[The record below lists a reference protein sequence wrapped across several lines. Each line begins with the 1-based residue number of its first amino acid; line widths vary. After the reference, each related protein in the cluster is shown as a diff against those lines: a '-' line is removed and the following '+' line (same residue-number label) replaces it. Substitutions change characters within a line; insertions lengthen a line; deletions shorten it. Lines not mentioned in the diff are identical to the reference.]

1 MTNKSALDHAAAPVG
16 RGKPKPKRYEIREDS
31 GASEIIEA
39 DSLEDAMNQARDWAS
54 DGSYQERVMVTVRA
68 TLLDRKGK
76 PVPYETASDEVE
88 AGPEPEEPECAE
100 GKEHDWCA
108 PYEVV
113 GGIEENPGV
122 WGLGGTSMS
131 FLTVCRHCGSY
142 RTVLSRGSQR
152 NPGELEE
159 ETSYEEPNEAS
170 LEWVEE
176 EKS

>member
-1 MTNKSALDHAAAPVG
+1 MERKCLLESAAAPVG

-39 DSLEDAMNQARDWAS
+39 DSLNDALDQARDWAA
-54 DGSYQERVMVTVRA
+54 DGSYQERVMVTVWA
-68 TLLDRKGK
+68 TPLDRKGNRISCEA
-76 PVPYETASDEVE
+76 VSEEVE

-100 GKEHDWCA
+100 GEEHDWCS
-108 PYEVV
+108 PHEVV
-113 GGIEENPGV
+113 GGIKENPGV
-122 WGLGGTSMS
+122 WSLGGTSMS
-131 FLTVCRHCGSY
+131 FLTVCRHCGWY
-142 RTVLSRGSQR
+142 RTVLDRGSQR

-176 EKS
+176 EAS